1 MSCTKVKWKH
11 KAGYIRAAALMLPFG
26 YFRAAAKVTASRQ
39 NSKSALRYPRLE
51 PYAKVK
57 KRINNSGPSPRRS
70 ASGGVA
76 LRVGMHRFQTAAKL
90 PIVWRS
96 GT

>member
-1 MSCTKVKWKH
+1 
-11 KAGYIRAAALMLPFG
+11 MLPFG

-57 KRINNSGPSPRRS
+57 NRINNSGPRP
-70 ASGGVA
+70 AVP
-76 LRVGMHRFQTAAKL
+76 AATVPPQAK
-90 PIVWRS
+90 RKS
-96 GT
+96 NA

>member
-39 NSKSALRYPRLE
+39 NYKSAPRYPRLE
-51 PYAKVK
+51 PYAKLK
-57 KRINNSGPSPRRS
+57 KNKQQRPEP
-70 ASGGVA
+70 
-76 LRVGMHRFQTAAKL
+76 
-90 PIVWRS
+90 PPE
-96 GT
+96 